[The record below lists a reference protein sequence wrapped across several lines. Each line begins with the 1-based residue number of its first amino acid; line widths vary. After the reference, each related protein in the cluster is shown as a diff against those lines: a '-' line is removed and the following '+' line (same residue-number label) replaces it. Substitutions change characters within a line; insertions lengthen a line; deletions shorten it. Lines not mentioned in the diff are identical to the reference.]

1 MKKLYM
7 LKYFIKTILIT
18 LSLNSFSQETSVI
31 DSLSK
36 QSVFGIKIGL
46 DLSKQIRMLTESG
59 FKGMV
64 FTGDYKINERLYL
77 ATEFGSEEK
86 KVSNEVLNFNT
97 EGTFLKL
104 GANYNVYNNREGM
117 DNEIYV
123 GFRYAIGKFNHKLN
137 SYTIYNLDNYW
148 NQNLVNSNID
158 FNNLN
163 ANWFELVFGFNAKII
178 NNIYGGLSLR
188 LKRLLNQNIPENFNN
203 LYIPGFNKVTE
214 KNNIG
219 VGFSYSIYYH
229 IPLFKKNKN

>member
-1 MKKLYM
+1 M
-7 LKYFIKTILIT
+7 LKYFIKIILIT
-18 LSLNSFSQETSVI
+18 VSLNSFSQETSEI

-117 DNEIYV
+117 NNEIYV

-137 SYTIYNLDNYW
+137 SYTIYNLEKFIYFRIEKLLEK
-148 NQNLVNSNID
+148 QID
-158 FNNLN
+158 L
-163 ANWFELVFGFNAKII
+163 LKQTQIKI
-178 NNIYGGLSLR
+178 
-188 LKRLLNQNIPENFNN
+188 E
-203 LYIPGFNKVTE
+203 
-214 KNNIG
+214 
-219 VGFSYSIYYH
+219 
-229 IPLFKKNKN
+229 NKN

>member
-1 MKKLYM
+1 M

-18 LSLNSFSQETSVI
+18 VSLSSFSQETSVI

-46 DLSKQIRMLTESG
+46 DLSKQIRMLTESD

-86 KVSNEVLNFNT
+86 KVSNEVLDFNT

-123 GFRYAIGKFNHKLN
+123 GFRYAIGNFNHKLN

-203 LYIPGFNKVTE
+203 LYIPGFN
-214 KNNIG
+214 
-219 VGFSYSIYYH
+219 
-229 IPLFKKNKN
+229 

>member
-1 MKKLYM
+1 M
-7 LKYFIKTILIT
+7 
-18 LSLNSFSQETSVI
+18 I

-46 DLSKQIRMLTESG
+46 DLSKQIRMLTESD

-117 DNEIYV
+117 NNEIYV

-137 SYTIYNLDNYW
+137 SYSIYNLDNYW

-188 LKRLLNQNIPENFNN
+188 LKRNNFN
-203 LYIPGFNKVTE
+203 
-214 KNNIG
+214 
-219 VGFSYSIYYH
+219 
-229 IPLFKKNKN
+229 FKHDA

>member
-1 MKKLYM
+1 M

-18 LSLNSFSQETSVI
+18 VSLNSFSQETSVI
-31 DSLSK
+31 DSFSK

-104 GANYNVYNNREGM
+104 GANYNVYNNKEGM

>member
-1 MKKLYM
+1 M
-7 LKYFIKTILIT
+7 LKYFIKIILIT
-18 LSLNSFSQETSVI
+18 VSLNSFSQETSEI

-117 DNEIYV
+117 ENEIYV

-214 KNNIG
+214 ENNIG

>member
-1 MKKLYM
+1 M
-7 LKYFIKTILIT
+7 LKYFIKIILIT
-18 LSLNSFSQETSVI
+18 VSLNSFSQETSEI

-104 GANYNVYNNREGM
+104 GVNYNVYNNREGM
-117 DNEIYV
+117 NNEIYV

-163 ANWFELVFGFNAKII
+163 ANWFELVFGFNAKI
-178 NNIYGGLSLR
+178 
-188 LKRLLNQNIPENFNN
+188 QNS
-203 LYIPGFNKVTE
+203 KSE
-214 KNNIG
+214 KYFEKTQHFHD
-219 VGFSYSIYYH
+219 FSFLQSNS
-229 IPLFKKNKN
+229 FSFVFF